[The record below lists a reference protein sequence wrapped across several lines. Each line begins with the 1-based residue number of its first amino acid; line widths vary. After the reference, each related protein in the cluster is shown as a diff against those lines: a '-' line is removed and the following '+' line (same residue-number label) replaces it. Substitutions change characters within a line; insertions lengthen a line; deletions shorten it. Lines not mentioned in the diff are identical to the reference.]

1 MIKLV
6 LFLQRYGF
14 AIGCLLVFNPVSV
27 AAIVNNNHLY
37 QKTQVITQQLVAIRE
52 QQKLPALSTEPQIF
66 ADKLAI
72 HLVFK
77 SQQLSEFAVKLQSK
91 HGVPVSANKNVV
103 YRVIRPR
110 SVMPYLEL
118 LEQQLD
124 AVATKVAAT
133 KPADVERPLG
143 KSVNDVYQQLVIIEA
158 LFVDLVDRE
167 GSTALAKNLS
177 IIKGDLQQISQLKG
191 LPLNFASLNNFQNR
205 ELTDANIVAFQCLY
219 LLERLFRQL
228 AIEPSK
234 PGRLPTGESSLYQ
247 VVDSTVNLRAE
258 LHRAKTILQIEQD
271 SPAEPMAD
279 LSNANLLYAHLVQ
292 LRSGLLQMVGAP
304 AL

>member
-1 MIKLV
+1 MIRLV

-14 AIGCLLVFNPVSV
+14 AIGCLLVFSPVSV

-77 SQQLSEFAVKLQSK
+77 SQQLSEFAAKLQSK
-91 HGVPVSANKNVV
+91 HGVPVSANKNVA

-124 AVATKVAAT
+124 AVATKIAAS

-167 GSTALAKNLS
+167 GNTALAKNLA
-177 IIKGDLQQISQLKG
+177 IIKGDLQQISQLKD
-191 LPLNFASLNNFQNR
+191 LPLNFASLDNFQNR

-279 LSNANLLYAHLVQ
+279 LSNANLLYAQLVQ